1 MSESKIQIRAG
12 ILEFSG
18 EGEQAWL
25 SEQVDKILGILPQ
38 FLKDDTVKKTATNMP
53 ESADAQ
59 GASERIAETLDL
71 SMQSIAAKFDGN
83 TGPGLVTAA
92 AAYLRFVK
100 GRSKFSRNELLEA
113 MKEANG
119 YYSINHSG
127 NLSKSLKTLISN
139 QTLIQG
145 ADNLYSIH
153 ASKEAQL
160 NGALK

>member
-18 EGEQAWL
+18 EGEQEWL

-38 FLKDDTVKKTATNMP
+38 FLKDDTVKKTVAGIS
-53 ESADAQ
+53 ESADVQ

-71 SMQSIAAKFDGN
+71 SMQSIAAKFDGSS
-83 TGPGLVTAA
+83 GAGLTTAA
-92 AAYLRFVK
+92 AVYLRFVK
-100 GRSKFSRNELLEA
+100 GKSKFSRNELLEA

-119 YYSINHSG
+119 YYSTNHSS
-127 NLSKSLKTLISN
+127 NLSKTLKTLISN

-145 ADNLYSIH
+145 ADNLYSVH

-160 NGALK
+160 NGTLK

>member
-18 EGEQAWL
+18 EGEQEWL

-38 FLKDDTVKKTATNMP
+38 FLKDGPVKKAAIDVP
-53 ESADAQ
+53 EFADAQ
-59 GASERIAETLDL
+59 GAPEHIAETVDL
-71 SMQSIAAKFDGN
+71 SMQSIAAKFDGTSG
-83 TGPGLVTAA
+83 TGLATAA
-92 AAYLRFVK
+92 AVYLRFVK
-100 GRSKFSRNELLEA
+100 GKSKFSRNELLEA

-119 YYSINHSG
+119 YYSTNHSG
-127 NLSKSLKTLISN
+127 NLSRSLKTLISN

-145 ADNLYSIH
+145 ADNLFSIH
-153 ASKEAQL
+153 ASKEAQF